1 MHRLAP
7 VFIFNPVFLHFFHPP
22 SRTISHFPRQLP
34 LLSSSGVR
42 VGERLCVCDSVCVLI
57 IIIFVFA
64 FFAFAFF
71 KSFLL
76 FVRHLLPVPA
86 ALWPPQ
92 LVITVYIK
100 LYVYVYVCVCVYVG
114 VCISPLLTLFFPV
127 VQCLHFCVCLCVLFV
142 SMCVCVCMYLDW
154 RVDGNFACFHILFV
168 LLILKYAIN
177 FP

>member
-71 KSFLL
+71 FESFLL

-100 LYVYVYVCVCVYVG
+100 LYVYVYVCVCVCGCVYFPPSDVIFSCCSVFAFLRVL
-114 VCISPLLTLFFPV
+114 VCFICV
-127 VQCLHFCVCLCVLFV
+127 YVCLCLYVSRLESGWQFCLFFTF
-142 SMCVCVCMYLDW
+142 C
-154 RVDGNFACFHILFV
+154 LF
-168 LLILKYAIN
+168 Y
-177 FP
+177 